1 MISFAEVEDM
11 AIKAQASLTKL
22 TSASS
27 NQKNLALQKMQEAL
41 KNNMDTVLQA
51 NKKDVE
57 AATNAGL
64 TPAEIDRLEL
74 NPTRIEAMLT
84 SLQAI
89 INLDDPIGKISDM
102 KFLPSGIQLG
112 KMQVPIGVI
121 GMIYESR
128 PNVTVEAASLCLKSA
143 NAVILRGGSES
154 INSNLA
160 LGELWK
166 QALQEAQLPEASI
179 QVMPSGDRDG
189 VTYMLSLDKYI
200 NLLIPRGGKSLVEKV
215 SKEAKMP
222 VLKHLSGVCHIYV
235 DETAD
240 LDNAIEIIMNAKTQR
255 YGTCNTLETLLL
267 NQNIATGILN
277 NLVAK
282 LKEKGVE
289 IRACEKSIDLI
300 EDAIPATQE
309 DWFAEYL
316 APILAIKILPNLDSA
331 IAHINSYGS
340 GHTDSI
346 LTNSY
351 KNAHKFLR
359 LVDSSSVMVNASTR
373 FADGFEYGLGGEIGI
388 STDKFH
394 ARGPVALDG
403 LTTQKY
409 IVLGQGQIRK

>member
-1 MISFAEVEDM
+1 MISFAEIEDM

-22 TSASS
+22 SSASAS
-27 NQKNLALQKMQEAL
+27 QKNLALEKMQEAI
-41 KNNMDTVLQA
+41 KNNLDKILEA
-51 NKKDVE
+51 NKKDVD
-57 AATNAGL
+57 AAKDAGL
-64 TPAEIDRLEL
+64 SPAEIDRLEL
-74 NPTRIEAMLT
+74 NTARVEAMLT
-84 SLQAI
+84 SLEAI

-121 GMIYESR
+121 GMIYEAR

-143 NAVILRGGSES
+143 NAIILRGGSES
-154 INSNLA
+154 INSNIA

-179 QVMPSGDRDG
+179 QVLQSGDRDG
-189 VTYMLSLDKYI
+189 VTHMLSLDQYI

-215 SKEAKMP
+215 TKEAKMP
-222 VLKHLSGVCHIYV
+222 VLKHLSGNCHIYV

-240 LDNAIEIIMNAKTQR
+240 LENAIEIIMNAKTQR

-282 LKEKGVE
+282 LKEKQVE
-289 IRACEKSIDLI
+289 IRACDKSIDLI
-300 EDAIPATQE
+300 EGAIEASE
-309 DWFAEYL
+309 DDWFAEYL
-316 APILAIKILPNLDSA
+316 APVLAIKILPNLDSA
-331 IAHINSYGS
+331 ISHINFYGS

-351 KNAHKFLR
+351 KNAQKFLR

-403 LTTQKY
+403 LTTKKY

>member
-1 MISFAEVEDM
+1 MISFAEIEDM

-22 TSASS
+22 SSASAS
-27 NQKNLALQKMQEAL
+27 QKNLALEKMQEAI
-41 KNNMDTVLQA
+41 KNNLDKILEA
-51 NKKDVE
+51 NKKDVD
-57 AATNAGL
+57 AAKDAGL
-64 TPAEIDRLEL
+64 SPAEIDRLEL
-74 NPTRIEAMLT
+74 NTARVEAMLT
-84 SLQAI
+84 SLEAI

-121 GMIYESR
+121 GMIYEAR

-143 NAVILRGGSES
+143 NAIILRGGSES
-154 INSNLA
+154 INSNIA

-166 QALQEAQLPEASI
+166 QSLQEAQLPEASI
-179 QVMPSGDRDG
+179 QVLQSGDRDG
-189 VTYMLSLDKYI
+189 VTHMLSLDQYI

-215 SKEAKMP
+215 TKEAKMP
-222 VLKHLSGVCHIYV
+222 VLKHLSGNCHIYV

-240 LDNAIEIIMNAKTQR
+240 LENAIEIIMNAKTQR

-282 LKEKGVE
+282 LKEKQVE
-289 IRACEKSIDLI
+289 IRACDKSIDLI
-300 EDAIPATQE
+300 EGAIEASE
-309 DWFAEYL
+309 DDWFAEYL
-316 APILAIKILPNLDSA
+316 APVLAIKILPNLDSA
-331 IAHINSYGS
+331 ISHINFYGS

-351 KNAHKFLR
+351 KNAQKFLR

-403 LTTQKY
+403 LTTKKY
-409 IVLGQGQIRK
+409 IVLGQGQIKK

>member
-74 NPTRIEAMLT
+74 NPTRIEAMLA